1 MEEEKT
7 NDEDGIKV
15 ILVGD
20 SGVGKTSLINISMG
34 MKFNNKEKI
43 SSASTFSIKKINIGE
58 KEYKLH
64 LWDTMGQESLR
75 YLTKIFFNNA
85 KIVIFVYDIS
95 VRGSFDSLPDW
106 VKDVK
111 ERVGDNIVKGVV
123 ANKSDL
129 YLKEK
134 VKEEEGKEYANKI
147 GASFLTVSAK
157 VDVPEKF
164 ENFMELLAREYI
176 FNGEITERKT
186 FYLNKGNP
194 KPKKNC
200 CN

>member
-7 NDEDGIKV
+7 NDDDGIKV

-43 SSASTFSIKKINIGE
+43 SSASTFSIKKINIDE
-58 KEYKLH
+58 KEYKLF

-75 YLTKIFFNNA
+75 YLTKLFFNNA